1 MNETILIV
9 DDEPRFIRLLDANL
23 VSAGYKVIVANNGLE
38 AIDQVVNNSP
48 LLVLMDVM
56 MPKMDGLTALQRIRE
71 FSNIPIVMLTA
82 KGKESDRI
90 LGLDRGADDY
100 IVKPFSA
107 DVLIARVKAVLRRA
121 QISDT
126 SGQKISFQHGDL
138 IINFAKAEVSV
149 KDELVFLSTTE
160 YKLLLQFAQ
169 NVGKV
174 ISAETLL
181 SSVWGEEYSDDK
193 EILWVCI
200 SRLRQ
205 KLEGNPKKP
214 EHIRTKSGVGYIMP
228 ILE

>member
-1 MNETILIV
+1 MSETILIV

-23 VSAGYKVIVANNGLE
+23 VSEGYSVIVANNGLE

-48 LLVLMDVM
+48 SLVLMDIM

-107 DVLIARVKAVLRRA
+107 DVLIARVKAVMRRA
-121 QISDT
+121 QVSDD
-126 SGQKISFQHGDL
+126 SGRTIKFQHGDL
-138 IINFAKAEVSV
+138 SINFAKASV
-149 KDELVFLSTTE
+149 TTNDEPVFLSTTE

-174 ISAETLL
+174 VSADSLL
-181 SSVWGEEYSDDK
+181 TNVWGEEYKDDK

-205 KLEGNPKKP
+205 KLEENPKKP
-214 EHIRTKSGVGYIMP
+214 EHIKTKSGLGYIMP
-228 ILE
+228 ILN